1 MNNRIIATVS
11 TATAVLVLLATAACD
26 SSSNATEAPTS
37 NGGPISVIVG
47 AGSTFVEP
55 LMATWVS
62 GYQQAHKGMI
72 VNYQG
77 GGSGKGI
84 VEFKQGM
91 LQFAASDAPLSDD
104 EVKGLAPMLQI
115 PGTAGPV
122 CIVYN
127 LPSVERPLRFSPK
140 TLAGIFL
147 GTVISWQD
155 PSITQDNP
163 GVALPRAAVIP
174 VHRSDGSGTTSI
186 LTAYLSKISP
196 EWSSKAGH
204 GVSVTWPAGLGVDGS
219 QSILNTVKQ
228 TPGTIGYLEL
238 HYAKE
243 GGAKVA
249 SIQNR
254 AGTFVEPTPNSAMAA
269 IEAFQGDLTR
279 DIRSP
284 IVDPPASARDA
295 YPISGFTFLMMY
307 KDRVRVD
314 EQVAVKDFVTYV
326 LSTGQETVEQMSYA
340 KLPQF
345 VQQQAEGFLAQLTAD
360 GKPLK

>member
-1 MNNRIIATVS
+1 MNNRIIVTVS
-11 TATAVLVLLATAACD
+11 AAIGVLVLFASAGCG
-26 SSSNATEAPTS
+26 SSSDATEVPDLSRNPT
-37 NGGPISVIVG
+37 SVIVG

-55 LMATWVS
+55 LMAAWVN
-62 GYQQAHKGMI
+62 GYQQAHKGMV

-84 VEFKQGM
+84 TDFKQGM
-91 LQFAASDAPLSDD
+91 LQFAASDAPLGDD
-104 EVKGLAPMLQI
+104 DVKGLAPILQI

-122 CIVYN
+122 CIIYN
-127 LPSVERPLRFSPK
+127 LPSAGRPLRFSAK
-140 TLAGIFL
+140 TLAGIFQ
-147 GTVISWQD
+147 GSIINWQD
-155 PSITQDNP
+155 PSIAQDNP
-163 GVALPRAAVIP
+163 GVALPRAGLIP

-186 LTAYLSKISP
+186 LTTYLSKISP

-219 QSILNTVKQ
+219 KSVLNTVKQ

-238 HYAKE
+238 NYAKE
-243 GGAKVA
+243 GGITVA

-254 AGTFVEPTPNSAMAA
+254 GGTFVEPTPASARAA

-284 IVDPPASARDA
+284 IVDPPASAKDA
-295 YPISGFTFLMMY
+295 YPISGFTFLIMY
-307 KDRVRVD
+307 KDRGRVD
-314 EQVAVKDFVTYV
+314 EQMAVKDFVTYV
-326 LSTGQETVEQMSYA
+326 LSTGQESVEQMSYA
-340 KLPQF
+340 KLPPF
-345 VQQQAEGFLAQLTAD
+345 VQQQAQGFLAQLTAD